1 MNRGVKF
8 LLGAAVVSAIGALTI
23 VPEVPTVTSQDSAV
37 ALEVSVEPTP
47 LRISCPGSFVEFGGE
62 SGVDLGSIERVGEA
76 AVSVAQA
83 EYQPSDPLTAD
94 FIELVAEG
102 DDQSTALLSA
112 SQAQFVDRERATG
125 LSATFCEQP
134 ATTGWFISGQS
145 SVGAETVLLLQN
157 PNAIDTQLVLNLHL
171 PGGITQERL
180 TLGAGQERLIGMAPL
195 AGLAPIYAI
204 EFESLGTPIVAAI
217 QQRFSRGL
225 TPLGV
230 STSMA
235 SASVT
240 TDQWMTPVAVM
251 AEGYQAPVLRIYAPQ
266 ERAEVIVTAFSAEGS
281 EIIRQVVA
289 EQSFVELPLELP
301 NGLYAL
307 KLQSDQPVLAGVLNP
322 SLEPLDHAWI
332 APAEALAEVTL
343 AIPSYATD
351 LVITNPNAVAISAN
365 VELLQGQRRSIQ
377 SVQVEPLS
385 VVAVPVTGRSVS
397 VSSASAIFTA
407 LQIRDPLGYAVIIPS
422 ENQNAGSQM
431 EIIVR

>member
-1 MNRGVKF
+1 M
-8 LLGAAVVSAIGALTI
+8 
-23 VPEVPTVTSQDSAV
+23 
-37 ALEVSVEPTP
+37 
-47 LRISCPGSFVEFGGE
+47 
-62 SGVDLGSIERVGEA
+62 
-76 AVSVAQA
+76 SVAQE
-83 EYQPSDPLTAD
+83 EYQPSDPLITD

-102 DDQSTALLSA
+102 NDQSTALLSA

-134 ATTGWFISGQS
+134 ATTGWFVSGQS

-235 SASVT
+235 AASLT
-240 TDQWMTPVAVM
+240 TDQWITPVAVM
-251 AEGYQAPVLRIYAPQ
+251 AEGYQAPLLRLYAPQ
-266 ERAEVIVTAFSAEGS
+266 GRAEVIITAFSAESS
-281 EIIRQVVA
+281 EIIRQVVS
-289 EQSFVELPLELP
+289 EQSFVEIPLALP

-322 SLEPLDHAWI
+322 SLEPLDHAWL
-332 APAEALAEVTL
+332 APAEALADVTL
-343 AIPSYATD
+343 GIPSYATD
-351 LVITNPNAVAISAN
+351 LVITNPNAVAISAT
-365 VELLQGQRRSIQ
+365 VEVMQGQRRSIQ
-377 SVQVEPLS
+377 SVQVKPLS
-385 VVAVPVTGRSVS
+385 VVSVPVTGRSVT
-397 VSSASAIFTA
+397 VSSASAIYTA

>member
-377 SVQVEPLS
+377 SVQVESLS